1 MCLIPRS
8 IPIIIKAAIFLRE
21 LITDQKTRNRLA
33 TVAVAEIIKGVKQ
46 IDTEGVPLMKG
57 YKLSSTLSNHS
68 FLRVNEYLYIFFN
81 PSIKAQA
88 RSRIVFSPKCL
99 GVLLPPFFHLF
110 HADIFH
116 LHEVTTCS
124 LPGTIFGDY
133 ASW

>member
-1 MCLIPRS
+1 MKQPKEGRFGMCLIPRS

-88 RSRIVFSPKCL
+88 
-99 GVLLPPFFHLF
+99 
-110 HADIFH
+110 
-116 LHEVTTCS
+116 
-124 LPGTIFGDY
+124 
-133 ASW
+133 